1 MEATRVFL
9 MAIRVLCIVQVVF
22 SIVTPVCDAH
32 QWTEP
37 VPLTEVNSKY
47 DDKSPFL
54 SFDGLTL
61 YFSVEPGWGY
71 THTHTHLSGGASDSH
86 RPLCRDPGD
95 QHSELHAGTRGLS
108 VGVAGQPAHVL
119 LQNGNRWQT
128 SESSAAIFGER
139 LLDGGSNISELNR
152 LGDLANPTLT
162 QDERIIVFS
171 GNTLP
176 GGKGQWDLWMASR
189 SDQES
194 TFADIQ
200 NLELLNSS
208 ASDMHPYITPDGL
221 TLYFGSNRNEAFQL
235 FRTTRTSLD
244 SPFGPPEHLSMFD
257 TPGGNSYYARLSADG
272 KTFFFCRQEPN
283 AKMDIHVSYAS
294 DLDRNQVELVRS
306 ADSNGGR
313 SVVLACATIQEAI
326 DAAQDGDA
334 VNVSPGVYRGTIDF
348 AAKAITVCSVG
359 DAAVLEVPDGYA
371 VSFHRGEGADSV
383 LRNFVIR
390 GSRVGILIA
399 DSSPTIV
406 NVTVVGNE
414 CGIEAFG
421 DGSPD
426 IRSSIFWDNT
436 WSDLY
441 GCQATYS
448 CIERGAEG
456 QGNFSENPMFADP
469 DTGDYHL
476 RSTCGR
482 YWPEHEIWVLD
493 DMTSPCVDAGDPDA
507 DFSGERQPNGGRVNA
522 GAFGGTAFA
531 SMSQTPASADF
542 NTDGVVDANDLV
554 LFMDRWEQQV
564 QE

>member
-1 MEATRVFL
+1 MERCPAV
-9 MAIRVLCIVQVVF
+9 
-22 SIVTPVCDAH
+22 
-32 QWTEP
+32 
-37 VPLTEVNSKY
+37 
-47 DDKSPFL
+47 
-54 SFDGLTL
+54 DG
-61 YFSVEPGWGY
+61 
-71 THTHTHLSGGASDSH
+71 TH
-86 RPLCRDPGD
+86 
-95 QHSELHAGTRGLS
+95 
-108 VGVAGQPAHVL
+108 
-119 LQNGNRWQT
+119 
-128 SESSAAIFGER
+128 
-139 LLDGGSNISELNR
+139 GS
-152 LGDLANPTLT
+152 
-162 QDERIIVFS
+162 
-171 GNTLP
+171 
-176 GGKGQWDLWMASR
+176 
-189 SDQES
+189 
-194 TFADIQ
+194 
-200 NLELLNSS
+200 
-208 ASDMHPYITPDGL
+208 
-221 TLYFGSNRNEAFQL
+221 
-235 FRTTRTSLD
+235 
-244 SPFGPPEHLSMFD
+244 
-257 TPGGNSYYARLSADG
+257 
-272 KTFFFCRQEPN
+272 
-283 AKMDIHVSYAS
+283 
-294 DLDRNQVELVRS
+294 DRNDGQRS
-306 ADSNGGR
+306 STA
-313 SVVLACATIQEAI
+313 LATIQTAI
-326 DAAQDGDA
+326 ALAKQGDV
-334 VNVSPGVYRGTIDF
+334 VNVYPGVYREEVRFLG
-348 AAKAITVCSVG
+348 KAITVCSVG

-383 LRNFVIR
+383 LKNFVIR
-390 GSRVGILIA
+390 GSRVGILVA

-469 DTGDYHL
+469 DAGDYHL

-482 YWPEHEIWVLD
+482 YWPEHDIWVLD
-493 DMTSPCVDAGDPDA
+493 DVTSPCVDAGDPDA

>member
-1 MEATRVFL
+1 MEATRVL
-9 MAIRVLCIVQVVF
+9 PVTSLVLCIVQVVV
-22 SIVTPVCDAH
+22 SSVPPICDAH

-37 VPLTEVNSKY
+37 VPMTEVNSKY

-71 THTHTHLSGGASDSH
+71 THIYQAVRQSPTGPFAAIREISTLNYTQGHVDYPWVSPDNLRMYYYRTEIGGK
-86 RPLCRDPGD
+86 RLKVTQR
-95 QHSELHAGTRGLS
+95 
-108 VGVAGQPAHVL
+108 
-119 LQNGNRWQT
+119 
-128 SESSAAIFGER
+128 SSASAFWMA
-139 LLDGGSNISELNR
+139 GSNISELNR
-152 LGDLANPTLT
+152 LGDVANPTLT

-176 GGKGQWDLWMASR
+176 GGRGQWDLWTASR
-189 SDQES
+189 ADRES
-194 TFADIQ
+194 AFTNIQ
-200 NLELLNSS
+200 NLQLLNSS
-208 ASDMHPYITPDGL
+208 ASDMHPYVAPDGL
-221 TLYFGSNRNEAFQL
+221 TLYFGSNRNETFQL

-294 DLDRNQVELVRS
+294 DLDGNQVELVRS

-313 SVVLACATIQEAI
+313 SVMLACTTIQEAI
-326 DAAQDGDA
+326 DVAEDGDA
-334 VNVSPGVYRGTIDF
+334 VNVFPGVYRGTIDF
-348 AAKAITVCSVG
+348 LGKAITVCSVG
-359 DAAVLEVPDGYA
+359 DAAVLEVPGGYA

-383 LRNFVIR
+383 LKNFVIR

-406 NVTVVGNE
+406 HVTVVGNE

-456 QGNFSENPMFADP
+456 QGIFSENPMFADP
-469 DTGDYHL
+469 DAGDYHL

-482 YWPEHEIWVLD
+482 YWPEHDIWVLD
-493 DMTSPCVDAGDPDA
+493 DVTSPCVDAGDPDA
-507 DFSGERQPNGGRVNA
+507 DFSGERQPNGGRVNV

-531 SMSQTPASADF
+531 SMSQTPVSADF